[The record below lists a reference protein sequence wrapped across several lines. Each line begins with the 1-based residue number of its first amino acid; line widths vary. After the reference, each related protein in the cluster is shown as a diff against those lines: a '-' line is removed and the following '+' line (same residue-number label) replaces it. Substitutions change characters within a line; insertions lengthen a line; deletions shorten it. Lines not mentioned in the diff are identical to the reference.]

1 MRSSTYGPVE
11 LHLVG
16 FEGDRPDPGALA
28 ALRELVDSGL
38 LRLLDLVVVSR
49 SEQGELTT
57 QEMSEGS
64 QDWDVSGLEPAETG
78 LAGEEDLEELAATLE
93 AGTSGVVVVFELV
106 YARTL
111 AERLA
116 AAGATVLR
124 TERIPAPV
132 VNELLR
138 SAEQV

>member
-1 MRSSTYGPVE
+1 MSSSTYGPVE

-16 FEGDRPDPGALA
+16 FEGARPDPGAVA

-38 LRLLDLVVVSR
+38 LRLLDFVVVSR
-49 SEQGELTT
+49 SEEGELTT
-57 QEMSEGS
+57 QEMTEASR
-64 QDWDVSGLEPAETG
+64 DWDVAGLEPAETG
-78 LAGEEDLEELAATLE
+78 LTGDEDIEELAGSLDP
-93 AGTSGVVVVFELV
+93 GTSGVVVAFELV

-116 AAGATVLR
+116 EAGGSVLR

-132 VNELLR
+132 VNELLDA
-138 SAEQV
+138 AEQV